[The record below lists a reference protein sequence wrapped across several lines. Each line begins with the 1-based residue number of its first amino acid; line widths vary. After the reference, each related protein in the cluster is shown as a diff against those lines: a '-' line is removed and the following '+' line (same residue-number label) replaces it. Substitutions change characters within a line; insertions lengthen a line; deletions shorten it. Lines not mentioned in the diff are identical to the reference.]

1 MCMVVSVVAIY
12 YSPSFIL
19 SLYTT
24 VVLYLYTTVVH
35 VHLYSTYSVIR
46 INYTAHIL
54 QYVYTLIYHTHTI
67 QP

>member
-35 VHLYSTYSVIR
+35 VYLYSTYSVIR

-54 QYVYTLIYHTHTI
+54 QYVNALIYHTHTI